1 MIKSSA
7 ILGLGEQEMGSLGP
21 IRELLGSVGF
31 QARPMKTASVKREFT
46 FTIPSKAVIWML
58 VVIGI

>member
-1 MIKSSA
+1 
-7 ILGLGEQEMGSLGP
+7 
-21 IRELLGSVGF
+21 
-31 QARPMKTASVKREFT
+31 MKTASVKREFT

>member
-1 MIKSSA
+1 
-7 ILGLGEQEMGSLGP
+7 
-21 IRELLGSVGF
+21 
-31 QARPMKTASVKREFT
+31 MKTASVNREFT

>member
-1 MIKSSA
+1 
-7 ILGLGEQEMGSLGP
+7 MGSLGP
-21 IRELLGSVGF
+21 IRVLLESVGS